1 MIVSLFEMASSS
13 HTDYANLDTNKDFTS
28 YAAEDG
34 YLSEQFIKRLSGDFD
49 ITCTITINARNTDI
63 SNLGCIYMC
72 EALVAVD
79 LGSNSISDLT
89 PLYKLKSLQ
98 ILDLSNNNIKSL
110 KGLESMPELYSLN
123 LSGNHIASFSD
134 LRMLETI
141 LQLKKLVLRDGN
153 VGNPICV
160 TEGYQKKI
168 KSLLPDLAMLDYCY
182 LKGELSTTF
191 NRLDE
196 LESQVQAD
204 DDPYYNLPQAKPLVD
219 PDFWD
224 TPDLF
229 DDLDLKMGYRYLKE
243 AVNAVYVE
251 KYRAEDMMKILA
263 DEQEENMR
271 RISRE
276 LREPSISRLSTSS
289 NKG

>member
-1 MIVSLFEMASSS
+1 MSEEEDL
-13 HTDYANLDTNKDFTS
+13 TS
-28 YAAEDG
+28 FAAEDG

-72 EALVAVD
+72 ENLIAVD

-123 LSGNHIASFSD
+123 LSGNQIASFGD
-134 LRMLETI
+134 LKMLETI

-153 VGNPICV
+153 VANPICV
-160 TEGYQKKI
+160 NEGYQKKI
-168 KSLLPDLAMLDYCY
+168 KSLLPDLVMLDYCY
-182 LKGELSTTF
+182 LRGDLSTTF
-191 NRLDE
+191 NRIDE
-196 LESQVQAD
+196 LESQVEAAG
-204 DDPYYNLPQAKPLVD
+204 DPYYNLPQAKPLVE

-224 TPDLF
+224 TPDLY
-229 DDLDLKMGYRYLKE
+229 DDMDLKMSYRYLKE

-271 RISRE
+271 RISQE
-276 LREPSISRLSTSS
+276 LRATNISGLSS
-289 NKG
+289 NKS